1 MGTGPPAQVRLRP
14 LMFALTSRRCKKR
27 TLRPLLQVAQAR
39 LQVPSGRPCLLYHSR
54 RKVGCPRHIK
64 VRIPTDESNAGT
76 RAAGVF
82 VNVGGIDIYPLQPR
96 RRSPNALMTL
106 ATILGTGASVLRPRL
121 CQRSRRPPSNKPPKV
136 SSTSASR
143 PVGHWGYEGAERI
156 GRSGSNFLQVL
167 HQRG

>member
-106 ATILGTGASVLRPRL
+106 ATILGTGASVLVL
-121 CQRSRRPPSNKPPKV
+121 V
-136 SSTSASR
+136 SANAA
-143 PVGHWGYEGAERI
+143 VGHRRTSHRKSPALPPPVPLAI
-156 GRSGSNFLQVL
+156 GDTKVL
-167 HQRG
+167 NA